1 MTKSEFDKVNGLI
14 VEFKK
19 IENDKR
25 YFGLTNL
32 EEKVKFPF
40 SFSFK
45 KKRGKIY
52 CTVRPFWTI
61 NARPITVDEEFV
73 KYCKKYFVEKANK
86 LKEEIDSYFD
96 EKTSP
101 EIEKKDKGDESEQV
115 VQLLLDMLKNKK
127 QQEEM
132 IEENAINIE
141 EFSEV
146 SDL

>member
-1 MTKSEFDKVNGLI
+1 MTKSEFNKVNELI
-14 VEFKK
+14 SQLNKV
-19 IENDKR
+19 ENDKK

-32 EEKVKFPF
+32 KEKVQFPF

-61 NARPITVDEEFV
+61 NAQPIAVDEEFV
-73 KYCKKYFVEKANK
+73 EYCKKYFVEKANN
-86 LKEEIDSYFD
+86 LKEEIDSYFE

-115 VQLLLDMLKNKK
+115 VQLLLDILKNKK

-132 IEENAINIE
+132 IEENATNIE
-141 EFSEV
+141 EISEV
-146 SDL
+146 IDL

>member
-1 MTKSEFDKVNGLI
+1 MTKKEFDKVNELI
-14 VEFKK
+14 LKLKK

-32 EEKVKFPF
+32 DEKVQFPF

-61 NARPITVDEEFV
+61 NAQPIAVDEEFV

-132 IEENAINIE
+132 IEENVTNSE
-141 EFSEV
+141 EILEV